1 MSPVTPVTSMPA
13 PSGWTLAR
21 LLKGGPVADR
31 SRLPRYLLLAGVGA
45 VAIWAPIL
53 GYLSQAPQSFR
64 SDMSLILP
72 GSGASASVNLDS
84 IGQASSYAN
93 SAFASNAVSP
103 TETYKRLLAA
113 ERILDAAADAVAMEP
128 RDFGKPRVELVDQT
142 GLIHVSLTG
151 PSPEEARDR
160 LDALRAAFFGE
171 IEALRSD
178 EINTRELGAG
188 AAIDEYRRSVV
199 ETRAEITR
207 LQEETGLIS
216 PDQYESLVAETDA
229 LGRRVADAAADLAE
243 RTEAVAALE
252 RALGT
257 SPALAAAALRLHA
270 DTEFAALADEM
281 SARAADLAQAR
292 GLYGPRHPKVQAA
305 DAGHASAF
313 ADTRA
318 RARLLT
324 GLGDDALDRLDLS
337 HVGDRAALLS
347 ELVELDTARAGL
359 FAEHAALVTR
369 LAEARAHRDGLISP
383 AARLEDLQR
392 DFAVAEAVFA
402 SAMARTQSSKSD
414 LFASYPL
421 VQVLEDPS
429 LPEDPSSPRKKL
441 AIAAGGAAMIMLF
454 FGLFLGWMR
463 RPMIDWLL
471 TAPRSGPHI
480 APLSGSM
487 GAPAVPAE

>member
-1 MSPVTPVTSMPA
+1 MPRQ
-13 PSGWTLAR
+13 TQDAR
-21 LLKGGPVADR
+21 KPRLSLSRILRGGNVGDR
-31 SRLPRYLLLAGVGA
+31 SRLPRYLLLASAGA
-45 VAIWAPIL
+45 VAIWAPIT
-53 GYLSQAPQSFR
+53 GYLSKAPLTYR

-103 TETYKRLLAA
+103 TETYKRLMAA
-113 ERILDAAADAVAMEP
+113 ERILDAAADSMGIDPE
-128 RDFGKPRVELVDQT
+128 DFGKPRVELVDQT

-151 PSPEEARDR
+151 PSADEAQAR
-160 LDALRAAFFGE
+160 LNALRAAFFGE

-188 AAIDEYRRSVV
+188 AAIDEYRQSVT

-216 PDQYESLVAETDA
+216 PEQYDALVAETDA
-229 LGRRVADAAADLAE
+229 LARRVDDAAADLAE
-243 RTEAVAALE
+243 QTEAVAELE
-252 RALGT
+252 RALGLT
-257 SPALAAAALRLHA
+257 PELAAATLKLHA
-270 DTEFAALADEM
+270 DTEFAALAEEM
-281 SARAADLAQAR
+281 SDAAAKLSQAR

-305 DAGHASAF
+305 EAGHDSARGE
-313 ADTRA
+313 TRA

-324 GLGDDALDRLDLS
+324 RLGDGALDLLDLS

-347 ELVELDTARAGL
+347 ELVELETARAGL
-359 FAEHAALVTR
+359 AAEHAALAAR
-369 LAEARAHRDGLISP
+369 LAQARTDRAALIAP

-402 SAMARTQSSKSD
+402 SAMARTQSSKAD

-429 LPEDPSSPRKKL
+429 MPEDPASPRRKL
-441 AIAAGGAAMIMLF
+441 AVAAGGAATMFLF
-454 FGLFLGWMR
+454 FGMFLG
-463 RPMIDWLL
+463 
-471 TAPRSGPHI
+471 
-480 APLSGSM
+480 
-487 GAPAVPAE
+487 